1 MKIII
6 IAAVSENGV
15 IGDGPNIPWHISEDF
30 KRFKELTLNHPVIMG
45 RKTFESIGKPLSN
58 RQNIVL
64 TRRDD
69 YNPEGVVVVHSLD
82 EALSNCEDEE
92 VYIIGGSTV
101 YSEAMPKAD
110 VLEIT
115 EVHQKVDGDVF
126 FPEIDKNVW
135 KEIVRDDRQGF
146 SFVTYNKA

>member
-64 TRRDD
+64 TRKND
-69 YNPEGVVVVHSLD
+69 YNPEGVLVVHSLD
-82 EALSNCEDEE
+82 EALSSCEDEE

-126 FPEIDKNVW
+126 FPDIDKNVW

-146 SFVTYNKA
+146 SFVTYNRA